1 MVVFSLCGRKQ
12 IQKVLGKLNNLGPAE
27 LGGAIN
33 TVHEGDGHLG
43 DGVAVLSSPNE
54 HLHLE
59 HVAFGHA
66 AGNAFLQYILLVEPE
81 GAGQITGVR
90 T

>member
-33 TVHEGDGHLG
+33 TVHEGDGTSAM
-43 DGVAVLSSPNE
+43 V
-54 HLHLE
+54 
-59 HVAFGHA
+59 
-66 AGNAFLQYILLVEPE
+66 
-81 GAGQITGVR
+81 
-90 T
+90 